1 VIPFLRGRMASFKPA
16 FAGFRFVMGS
26 QPNAK
31 VHAFI
36 SVSVILAGLWLG
48 LDAGRWGFIVLAMAT
63 VWIAELVN
71 TSLEALV
78 DLVSPDHHRLAMLA
92 KDVSAAAVVI
102 AALSAVVIGVLVFGP
117 PLWELASSRFGG

>member
-1 VIPFLRGRMASFKPA
+1 MAAFKPA
-16 FAGFRFVMGS
+16 FAGVRFVMGS
-26 QPNAK
+26 QPAGK
-31 VHAFI
+31 VRA
-36 SVSVILAGLWLG
+36 STSASVILAGLSLG

-102 AALSAVVIGVLVFGP
+102 AAPSAVGIG
-117 PLWELASSRFGG
+117 